1 MAAKQVATKGKS
13 ATPLEAP
20 KHGQTKHGQAN
31 SHAAKAHPKPGTQ
44 PANKPAGAKAL
55 SAKTAPSAKIPV
67 SKTSTGKTSTDKSSV
82 GKTSSGRTGASKPA
96 AVKGKTIPIHATSKP
111 SPAKPVAVKAK
122 TAAAAKPVKAA
133 KGVSP
138 AATAKV
144 VAIKP
149 APVAHGI
156 AHAPHTVAAAHGK
169 PAAALAKPVAVAAVG
184 PAMPK
189 AAPTPLVSPRPFVSP
204 RPAPTGTHA
213 AAATRPAHTPATVT
227 TLPRDVIDKV
237 ALARQLE
244 AKQLE
249 AKKKSSTQ
257 RHGFKVGEYVV
268 YPSHGVGKIVAI
280 EEQVVA
286 GHALE
291 LFVINFEQEKMTLR
305 VPTAK
310 LAAVGMRKLA
320 EDGIVRRAMDT
331 LRGRAR
337 IKRTMWSRRAQEYEN
352 KINSGD
358 LVSISEVVRDL
369 YRAETQPE
377 QSYSERQLFEAA
389 LDRMSREIAAVEKL
403 DERGAVQKITEVLSK
418 SAKGRATKATEDAAT
433 AAAAAASSEERA
445 A

>member
-13 ATPLEAP
+13 ATPAGSKAPVNKSVEKAAAPRAVTPKAPVTGAQTSAATASKTQTIKSKATPMPSTVKSAP
-20 KHGQTKHGQAN
+20 KPTAVKATP
-31 SHAAKAHPKPGTQ
+31 SKAKPVIVAKA
-44 PANKPAGAKAL
+44 AKPAG
-55 SAKTAPSAKIPV
+55 
-67 SKTSTGKTSTDKSSV
+67 
-82 GKTSSGRTGASKPA
+82 KPKVM
-96 AVKGKTIPIHATSKP
+96 AV
-111 SPAKPVAVKAK
+111 
-122 TAAAAKPVKAA
+122 
-133 KGVSP
+133 
-138 AATAKV
+138 
-144 VAIKP
+144 
-149 APVAHGI
+149 
-156 AHAPHTVAAAHGK
+156 VAAAHAMEAAS
-169 PAAALAKPVAVAAVG
+169 PAAAP
-184 PAMPK
+184 P
-189 AAPTPLVSPRPFVSP
+189 SPRPVVVP
-204 RPAPTGTHA
+204 RALPTGTSA
-213 AAATRPAHTPATVT
+213 AAATRPAQTPASAA
-227 TLPRDVIDKV
+227 TLPRDAI
-237 ALARQLE
+237 

-249 AKKKSSTQ
+249 AKQAEARAAEAKKKAGGSSQ

-291 LFVINFEQEKMTLR
+291 LFVITFEQEKMTLR

-320 EDGIVRRAMDT
+320 EDGVVRRAMDT

-418 SAKGRATKATEDAAT
+418 SAKGRATKATEDAA
-433 AAAAAASSEERA
+433 AAAAAGDAEERA

>member
-13 ATPLEAP
+13 ATPAGTKTPAHKPASKAAAP
-20 KHGQTKHGQAN
+20 KAVAHKATTPASHKAPDLTSKAQTLKGKAASMHSSSKPA
-31 SHAAKAHPKPGTQ
+31 HVKTVAAKAQPSKHAPVKAAAPKAKAPVATKV
-44 PANKPAGAKAL
+44 AKPADKPVAAKVAA
-55 SAKTAPSAKIPV
+55 AK
-67 SKTSTGKTSTDKSSV
+67 
-82 GKTSSGRTGASKPA
+82 SKP
-96 AVKGKTIPIHATSKP
+96 VPV
-111 SPAKPVAVKAK
+111 AKPVA
-122 TAAAAKPVKAA
+122 
-133 KGVSP
+133 
-138 AATAKV
+138 AAT
-144 VAIKP
+144 
-149 APVAHGI
+149 
-156 AHAPHTVAAAHGK
+156 HAA
-169 PAAALAKPVAVAAVG
+169 
-184 PAMPK
+184 PK
-189 AAPTPLVSPRPFVSP
+189 AAIPAPAPQPTPRPVITP
-204 RPAPTGTHA
+204 RPAPTGTTA
-213 AAATRPAHTPATVT
+213 AAVTRPALSPVPAGA
-227 TLPRDVIDKV
+227 LPRDAI
-237 ALARQLE
+237 

-249 AKKKSSTQ
+249 AKQAEARAAEAKKKPLSSTQ

-291 LFVINFEQEKMTLR
+291 LFVITFEQEKMTLR

-418 SAKGRATKATEDAAT
+418 SAKGRATKASED
-433 AAAAAASSEERA
+433 AAAAAAAGDTEERA

>member
-1 MAAKQVATKGKS
+1 MPAATKPAPVKAAATAKPAPAKAKPAVAAKPPV
-13 ATPLEAP
+13 
-20 KHGQTKHGQAN
+20 
-31 SHAAKAHPKPGTQ
+31 AAKA
-44 PANKPAGAKAL
+44 
-55 SAKTAPSAKIPV
+55 
-67 SKTSTGKTSTDKSSV
+67 
-82 GKTSSGRTGASKPA
+82 PA
-96 AVKGKTIPIHATSKP
+96 APA
-111 SPAKPVAVKAK
+111 AKPVA
-122 TAAAAKPVKAA
+122 AAPKAA
-133 KGVSP
+133 
-138 AATAKV
+138 
-144 VAIKP
+144 P
-149 APVAHGI
+149 APVA
-156 AHAPHTVAAAHGK
+156 
-169 PAAALAKPVAVAAVG
+169 
-184 PAMPK
+184 
-189 AAPTPLVSPRPFVSP
+189 SPRPVIAP
-204 RPAPTGTHA
+204 RPVPTGTTA
-213 AAATRPAHTPATVT
+213 AAATRPVQMPAPAAA
-227 TLPRDVIDKV
+227 LPRDVLDKS
-237 ALARQLE
+237 AI

-249 AKKKSSTQ
+249 ARAAEAKKKPLSSTQ

-268 YPSHGVGKIVAI
+268 YPSHGVGKIVLI

-320 EDGIVRRAMDT
+320 EDGVVRRAMDT

-418 SAKGRATKATEDAAT
+418 SAKGRATKATEDAA
-433 AAAAAASSEERA
+433 AAAAAGEAEERA

>member
-1 MAAKQVATKGKS
+1 M
-13 ATPLEAP
+13 
-20 KHGQTKHGQAN
+20 
-31 SHAAKAHPKPGTQ
+31 
-44 PANKPAGAKAL
+44 
-55 SAKTAPSAKIPV
+55 
-67 SKTSTGKTSTDKSSV
+67 
-82 GKTSSGRTGASKPA
+82 PA
-96 AVKGKTIPIHATSKP
+96 AQ
-111 SPAKPVAVKAK
+111 
-122 TAAAAKPVKAA
+122 
-133 KGVSP
+133 
-138 AATAKV
+138 
-144 VAIKP
+144 
-149 APVAHGI
+149 
-156 AHAPHTVAAAHGK
+156 
-169 PAAALAKPVAVAAVG
+169 
-184 PAMPK
+184 
-189 AAPTPLVSPRPFVSP
+189 
-204 RPAPTGTHA
+204 
-213 AAATRPAHTPATVT
+213 
-227 TLPRDVIDKV
+227 LPRDVIDNK
-237 ALARQLE
+237 AAI

-249 AKKKSSTQ
+249 ARAAEAKKKPLSSTQ

-418 SAKGRATKATEDAAT
+418 SAKGRAVKATEDAA
-433 AAAAAASSEERA
+433 AAAAAGEAEERA

>member
-1 MAAKQVATKGKS
+1 MAAKQVVTKGKS
-13 ATPLEAP
+13 ATPAAAKSGGSKAP
-20 KHGQTKHGQAN
+20 AHKPAAKAAAAKMAAAKAPSSATGKAGVHKASAT
-31 SHAAKAHPKPGTQ
+31 AAKAHDAKGKSTMTAPVKA
-44 PANKPAGAKAL
+44 PAKAPAKAVHAMPAAAKPAPVKAAAAAKAAP
-55 SAKTAPSAKIPV
+55 AKAKPPV
-67 SKTSTGKTSTDKSSV
+67 ATK
-82 GKTSSGRTGASKPA
+82 APA
-96 AVKGKTIPIHATSKP
+96 APA
-111 SPAKPVAVKAK
+111 AKPVA
-122 TAAAAKPVKAA
+122 AAPKAA
-133 KGVSP
+133 
-138 AATAKV
+138 
-144 VAIKP
+144 P
-149 APVAHGI
+149 APVA
-156 AHAPHTVAAAHGK
+156 
-169 PAAALAKPVAVAAVG
+169 
-184 PAMPK
+184 
-189 AAPTPLVSPRPFVSP
+189 SPRPVIAP
-204 RPAPTGTHA
+204 RPVPTGTTA
-213 AAATRPAHTPATVT
+213 AAATRPAQTPAPAAA
-227 TLPRDVIDKV
+227 LPRDVLDKS
-237 ALARQLE
+237 AI

-249 AKKKSSTQ
+249 ARAAEAKKKPLSSTQ

-268 YPSHGVGKIVAI
+268 YPSHGVGKIVLI

-291 LFVINFEQEKMTLR
+291 LFVINFEHEKMTLR

-320 EDGIVRRAMDT
+320 EDGVVRRAMDT

-418 SAKGRATKATEDAAT
+418 SAKGRATKATEDAA
-433 AAAAAASSEERA
+433 AAAAAGEAEERA